1 MNYNTHR
8 VCWCRQMDNYRRRLK
23 TAIDEVARL
32 QKQLS
37 ERAQAISIQGSD
49 ELRSLR
55 GTMEE
60 LFVALGKEKAELRQ
74 LKIQLTYE
82 QQAVKDAEAESEVL
96 RKRLRESKGE
106 SRRFH
111 QIYREMLL
119 RKKELEE
126 EVENLRQSLIM
137 AGIESSKSEEIELP

>member
-1 MNYNTHR
+1 M
-8 VCWCRQMDNYRRRLK
+8 
-23 TAIDEVARL
+23 
-32 QKQLS
+32 
-37 ERAQAISIQGSD
+37 
-49 ELRSLR
+49 
-55 GTMEE
+55 
-60 LFVALGKEKAELRQ
+60 
-74 LKIQLTYE
+74 KIQLAYE